1 MPTLNGS
8 VGKGGH
14 NRADDAR
21 LVQQLLNRYR
31 GPSATLLPVDGVVG
45 SQTLL
50 AIEDFQHRVM
60 LMKKPDQLVSP
71 DGPAFKALCGGDT
84 LVFKIAWGSKIS
96 PAFKQKA
103 ICICDALQ
111 VPVDFLMSAMA
122 FESGET
128 FSPKVTNAAG
138 SGAVGL
144 IQFMPNTAHALG
156 STTEKLA
163 AMSAPQQL
171 DYVEKYFSPRRGK
184 LKTLEDVYMT
194 ILYPAAIG
202 SSPAA
207 TLFAKP
213 GVTYTQNVGLD
224 ANRDGKITVQEAA
237 SRVRAK
243 FQKGVLPGYLG

>member
-96 PAFKQKA
+96 PAFKQN
-103 ICICDALQ
+103 
-111 VPVDFLMSAMA
+111 
-122 FESGET
+122 G
-128 FSPKVTNAAG
+128 KVRIRRVLHKDQRSLRSIQATVKKRWCNA
-138 SGAVGL
+138 
-144 IQFMPNTAHALG
+144 NT
-156 STTEKLA
+156 KW
-163 AMSAPQQL
+163 
-171 DYVEKYFSPRRGK
+171 FRR
-184 LKTLEDVYMT
+184 
-194 ILYPAAIG
+194 
-202 SSPAA
+202 
-207 TLFAKP
+207 
-213 GVTYTQNVGLD
+213 
-224 ANRDGKITVQEAA
+224 
-237 SRVRAK
+237 
-243 FQKGVLPGYLG
+243 